1 MKEGSSIGLLLRWKG
16 KTKGEAGLGHVADC
30 VCHEAMEIL
39 SRGTVVEFVCLHG
52 VSFDEGVCG
61 NALQ

>member
-1 MKEGSSIGLLLRWKG
+1 M
-16 KTKGEAGLGHVADC
+16 ADC
-30 VCHEAMEIL
+30 VCHEVMEIL

-61 NALQ
+61 NVLQ